1 VITQGSL
8 GARIRELAERVQQL
22 VHRYEPVSRV
32 VNHVNTLEAFDL
44 SLVLAA
50 QAFLTIVPLLIV
62 LAAFT
67 PRMLGIPM
75 SNELQAALGLSNSS
89 LAFRDMLGVPGHAA
103 RVGGALGFA
112 LVVAAG
118 LSTATA
124 LQRGYERIWSLRR
137 LGVLRSAWRSAA
149 WLAACVLAFGLSG
162 LADDAIKDMTGSNEL
177 LILIAL
183 VGAFLFWWWTPHLL
197 LAARI
202 PWRTLVPGAV
212 ATGGVLVALLWISP
226 LLMPG
231 FVTSSEYEFGPL
243 GTVFVVMLWLTIV
256 CSIVVFC
263 AIAGQVVT
271 TMPRLS
277 RLLHLTPAHE
287 PGGQPAAA
295 IAAAP
300 PGGNGQGAAAAAEVI
315 TGAGEYRGDSPPAR
329 GTETNGTGPGSGT
342 GDGTGSGTGDG
353 TGEGPDP
360 DASSRRDAAGR
371 P

>member
-1 VITQGSL
+1 MITQGSL
-8 GARIRELAERVQQL
+8 GPRIREVAERAQRL
-22 VHRYEPVSRV
+22 VHRYEPLSRV

-62 LAAFT
+62 LAAFA

-75 SNELQAALGLSNSS
+75 SDELQAALGLSNSS

-137 LGVLRSAWRSAA
+137 LGVVRSAWRSAA

-162 LADDAIKDMTGSNEL
+162 LADDAVKNAPSSNVL
-177 LILIAL
+177 LLFIAL
-183 VGAFLFWWWTPHLL
+183 PGAFLFWWWTPHLL
-197 LAARI
+197 LGARI
-202 PWRTLVPGAV
+202 PWRTLAPGGV
-212 ATGGVLVALLWISP
+212 LTGGVLVALLWISP

-277 RLLHLTPAHE
+277 RLLHLTPEHA
-287 PGGQPAAA
+287 PSGQPGTA
-295 IAAAP
+295 IAAVGP
-300 PGGNGQGAAAAAEVI
+300 SGNGQGATTAAAAAEAI
-315 TGAGEYRGDSPPAR
+315 TGASEHRGDSPPPGGA
-329 GTETNGTGPGSGT
+329 GANGDGPDGGT
-342 GDGTGSGTGDG
+342 GDGPG
-353 TGEGPDP
+353 
-360 DASSRRDAAGR
+360 ASSRRDAAGR
-371 P
+371 S

>member
-8 GARIRELAERVQQL
+8 GQRIRGLAERAQRL
-22 VHRYEPVSRV
+22 LHRYEPLSRV

-44 SLVLAA
+44 SLILAA

-62 LAAFT
+62 LAAFA
-67 PRMLGIPM
+67 PPLLGITM
-75 SNELQAALGLSNSS
+75 SNELQAALGLSDSS
-89 LAFRDMLGVPGHAA
+89 LAFHDMLGIPAHAA

-137 LGVLRSAWRSAA
+137 LGVVRSAWRTAA

-162 LADDAIKDMTGSNEL
+162 LADDAVKNMPGSSEL
-177 LILIAL
+177 LLFIAL
-183 VGAFLFWWWTPHLL
+183 AGAFLFWWWTPHLL

-202 PWRTLVPGAV
+202 RWRALLPGAV
-212 ATGGVLVALLWISP
+212 LTGGVLVALLWISP

-231 FVTSSEYEFGPL
+231 FVTNSEYEFGPL

-263 AIAGQVVT
+263 AIAGQVIV

-277 RLLHLTPAHE
+277 RLLRL
-287 PGGQPAAA
+287 
-295 IAAAP
+295 AP
-300 PGGNGQGAAAAAEVI
+300 PGPAPSAQPGAAVAAPDGNGPATAAVMDASQ
-315 TGAGEYRGDSPPAR
+315 YRGPSPNGTQPNAPATPTTPAPTAH
-329 GTETNGTGPGSGT
+329 GTETRH
-342 GDGTGSGTGDG
+342 
-353 TGEGPDP
+353 DP
-360 DASSRRDAAGR
+360 
-371 P
+371 